1 MQKKAFTLIFSWAY
15 NVSTILHY
23 LHQVSANVSD
33 RAKKITRGAFRL
45 LYWDKGGWEI
55 KGREIVTAAFMFSRD
70 RNQFRPCAVWTHA
83 TAFCDIV
90 VLFLINLR
98 LQIYVWRFFFAK
110 FRTDRFMSK
119 WPASTSFK
127 ILWKGERC
135 KVHATHSIMSIFTC
149 LLMMGEIRCSPPH
162 YVYLS
167 YLFI

>member
-1 MQKKAFTLIFSWAY
+1 MQHTKFPFPVSPLSIGVYTYKVIFVIFDLNIFFIETNIKMQKKAFTLIFSWAY

-98 LQIYVWRFFFAK
+98 LQIYVWRFFF
-110 FRTDRFMSK
+110 
-119 WPASTSFK
+119 
-127 ILWKGERC
+127 C
-135 KVHATHSIMSIFTC
+135 KVSNWQI
-149 LLMMGEIRCSPPH
+149 
-162 YVYLS
+162 YV
-167 YLFI
+167 